1 MKNNFFVVFLFV
13 FIFFQSCATTNIEK
27 TDNNLQENSSAQNK
41 NKKSN
46 KKSDAIYIE
55 ENAQNSEKLRFS
67 DWKYKGFG
75 KDLPVWIDFVFDDNL
90 KSLYQN
96 YDEFSKETEFV
107 VIKGFGKNSDQAEDS
122 AKLKLEEFKQ
132 NNNDF
137 EKKFTLFEHFW
148 VKLDF
153 ENIINIENFLTS
165 LNNLTYLYIYFIVFK
180 ANKSWQELKGRRR
193 LLLK

>member
-46 KKSDAIYIE
+46 KKSDAIFIE
-55 ENAQNSEKLRFS
+55 ENAQNSEKLRFN

-153 ENIINIENFLTS
+153 ENKINIEKFLDFAEQPYVS
-165 LNNLTYLYIYFIVFK
+165 LYLFYSFQ
-180 ANKSWQELKGRRR
+180 SE
-193 LLLK
+193 

>member
-55 ENAQNSEKLRFS
+55 ENAQNSEKLRFN

-132 NNNDF
+132 NDNDF
-137 EKKFTLFEHFW
+137 ENK
-148 VKLDF
+148 
-153 ENIINIENFLTS
+153 INIEKFLDFAEQPYVS
-165 LNNLTYLYIYFIVFK
+165 LYLFYSFQ
-180 ANKSWQELKGRRR
+180 SE
-193 LLLK
+193 